1 METLRDVMSTLLVTV
16 PAHATVAE
24 AAQVMSIEHVGAAL
38 IVEGDTLHGIFT
50 ERDIVRAL
58 AAEHDAAGHA
68 VAGWMTAD
76 PITLGPDAK
85 ITEARDRM
93 LEEGFRH
100 IPIVE
105 DERLIGIVSLR
116 DLAGRENPAGLLASI
131 ASKVSRRAAWTWR
144 KMSASCSGL
153 TLPAAPR
160 AAIAVISHA
169 LSNTC
174 QSVSRDIGDEPP
186 HRWVG

>member
-1 METLRDVMSTLLVTV
+1 METLRDVMSTTLVTV
-16 PAHATVAE
+16 PADATVAE
-24 AAQVMSIEHVGAAL
+24 AAQVMSIHHVGAAL
-38 IVEGDTLHGIFT
+38 IVDGDRLRGIFT

-100 IPIVE
+100 IPVVE
-105 DERLIGIVSLR
+105 ADRLIGIVSLR
-116 DLAGRENPAGLLASI
+116 DLSGR
-131 ASKVSRRAAWTWR
+131 
-144 KMSASCSGL
+144 
-153 TLPAAPR
+153 
-160 AAIAVISHA
+160 
-169 LSNTC
+169 
-174 QSVSRDIGDEPP
+174 
-186 HRWVG
+186 